1 MRLGGNRA
9 TVASEGGAVLNVG
22 AIEYH
27 WDIQRPVAPLQD
39 QPVS

>member
-9 TVASEGGAVLNVG
+9 TVASGGGAVQNVS

-27 WDIQRPVAPLQD
+27 WDVQRPVAPLQV